1 MGSPHTCIEIEA
13 LIQPVLAPFP
23 RQHLH
28 AGNDVD
34 IDGKLKAAA
43 QQRTSVAVFCSH
55 ECAHIRTL
63 A

>member
-13 LIQPVLAPFP
+13 LMQPVLAPFP
-23 RQHLH
+23 HQHLH

-43 QQRTSVAVFCSH
+43 QQRTNVDVCR
-55 ECAHIRTL
+55 CVLLT
-63 A
+63 